1 MLMIPKPVVFTNRE
15 SGARTD
21 FRKVPRFLH
30 LAVTKTINMLAIKFS
45 IRTQAHKY
53 LPVIVSVNI
62 FLCEESFLFFTG
74 YFSSLITI

>member
-1 MLMIPKPVVFTNRE
+1 
-15 SGARTD
+15 
-21 FRKVPRFLH
+21 
-30 LAVTKTINMLAIKFS
+30 MLAIKFS